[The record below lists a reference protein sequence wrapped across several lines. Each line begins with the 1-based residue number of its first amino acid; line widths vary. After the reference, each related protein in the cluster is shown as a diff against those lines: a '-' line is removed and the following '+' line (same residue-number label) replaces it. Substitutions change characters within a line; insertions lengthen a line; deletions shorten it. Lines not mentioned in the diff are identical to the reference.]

1 MLININ
7 FDNISLL
14 DESFLDINDIKN
26 ELNNP
31 FVNIYVYLVDDYVV
45 GYLNYSLIY
54 DRIELNQIEVLD
66 SYRRNGIGSFL
77 VNYLV
82 GLELPITLEVKEDNI
97 SAIGLY
103 EKYGFKKVA
112 IRKGYYNGVDGILME
127 RK

>member
-66 SYRRNGIGSFL
+66 SYRRNGIGSFM

-103 EKYGFKKVA
+103 EKYGFKRVA